1 MSTGVGEIWQS
12 RYFWLS
18 LARQDLRDRYRRSVL
33 GAAWSLIRPL
43 AMTAIFC
50 AALRGIFGREDVWSY
65 AAYLMTGLVCWDY
78 LANSARQGCQSL
90 LRAERY
96 VRQHPLP
103 MAVYPLR
110 TVLGETVQFL
120 MTLVV
125 VVLLCGYATHNL
137 RVTALVSLVPALVL
151 LFALAWSVAVLT
163 SFLHVYF
170 RDTEHLCDVFLQ
182 VFFYLTPIIYE
193 VQILGAGRL
202 GWLVR
207 HCNPLLPFLDL
218 MRTPL
223 LDGHPPG
230 PQTFAAAFAVVC
242 AVGGLAALACNRLQ
256 RRLVFHL

>member
-1 MSTGVGEIWQS
+1 MATGVGEIWQS

-18 LARQDLRDRYRRSVL
+18 LARQDLRDRYRHSLL
-33 GAAWSLIRPL
+33 GAGWSLVRPV
-43 AMTAIFC
+43 AMTAILC
-50 AALRGIFGREDVWSY
+50 AALRGIFGREDAWGY
-65 AAYLMTGLVCWDY
+65 AAYLLSGLVCWDY
-78 LANSARQGCQSL
+78 VAGSARQGCQSL

-103 MAVYPLR
+103 LAVYPLR

-125 VVLLCGYATHNL
+125 VVFLCAWATHQ
-137 RVTALVSLVPALVL
+137 VGAAALVSLAPALVL

-163 SFLHVYF
+163 SFAHVYF

-182 VFFYLTPIIYE
+182 IFFYLTPIIYE
-193 VQILGAGRL
+193 AHILGEGRL

-218 MRTPL
+218 MRVPL

-230 PQTFAAAFAVVC
+230 SQTFVSAFAVVC
-242 AVGGLAALACNRLQ
+242 AVGGLAVVACHRLQ